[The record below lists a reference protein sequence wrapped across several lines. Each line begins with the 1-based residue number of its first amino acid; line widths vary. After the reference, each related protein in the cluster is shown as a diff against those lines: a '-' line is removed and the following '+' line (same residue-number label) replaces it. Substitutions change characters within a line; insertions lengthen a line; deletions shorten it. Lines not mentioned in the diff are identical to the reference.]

1 MLKNPP
7 SAENKIINEERAF
20 TARRNNNKD
29 EEPAF
34 GRAEEKLKIAPFG
47 ARKMNMVEESAFGGK
62 KKIKMNFNETINN
75 NENV

>member
-20 TARRNNNKD
+20 TARRKNNKD

-34 GRAEEKLKIAPFG
+34 GRAKEKVKIAPFG
-47 ARKMNMVEESAFGGK
+47 AKKMNMV
-62 KKIKMNFNETINN
+62 
-75 NENV
+75 